1 MRQEEANGTEPFDGD
16 ATSNDRLGVADNPSQ
31 EAAISSYRKALS
43 REITSCAGAI
53 RPIAHGLERR

>member
-31 EAAISSYRKALS
+31 EAAISSYWSSPEKVDVW
-43 REITSCAGAI
+43 GAE
-53 RPIAHGLERR
+53 GF

>member
-16 ATSNDRLGVADNPSQ
+16 GTSNDRLGVAGNPSQ
-31 EAAISSYRKALS
+31 EAAISSYRKS